1 MRQHR
6 GERCRRTR
14 RLARQQ
20 GVHRQ
25 IPAQT
30 QRPSAQGANAR
41 NQHTH
46 STGAHNANMRNSMVA
61 IWAHR
66 ARSRRAQG
74 AIAQGVI
81 AQGAIAQGMAAQA
94 STHRAR
100 RRAPSAESCERFHHR
115 GRSDDKTPPPPPGQR
130 RACVH
135 PPVPLV
141 SKLRSCRRFGADAAG
156 RASLRAHGASS
167 QARCRRVAPI
177 PPAAPPRPPGAAVLH
192 PPRVA
197 GGRRRRALEL
207 APPPAAAHDAR
218 PTQTFKPAP
227 PVPAGPRGALPA
239 PRSPPRSALP
249 WLCAPASFLT
259 SLLHRGNSDHRD
271 QSGP

>member
-46 STGAHNANMRNSMVA
+46 STGAHNANMHSTGAHNVDTRNSMVA

-100 RRAPSAESCERFHHR
+100 RRAPSAESCERFHYR
-115 GRSDDKTPPPPPGQR
+115 GRSDDKTARAHRGHSTGGQTCAR
-130 RACVH
+130 RPRTSMARHARTARARTRCAQATG
-135 PPVPLV
+135 
-141 SKLRSCRRFGADAAG
+141 LRSDTYDPLLQGFGG
-156 RASLRAHGASS
+156 CPRASAAAHRAP
-167 QARCRRVAPI
+167 RFFTPRVLQ
-177 PPAAPPRPPGAAVLH
+177 G
-192 PPRVA
+192 VA
-197 GGRRRRALEL
+197 GG
-207 APPPAAAHDAR
+207 
-218 PTQTFKPAP
+218 
-227 PVPAGPRGALPA
+227 GP
-239 PRSPPRSALP
+239 SS
-249 WLCAPASFLT
+249 
-259 SLLHRGNSDHRD
+259 
-271 QSGP
+271 